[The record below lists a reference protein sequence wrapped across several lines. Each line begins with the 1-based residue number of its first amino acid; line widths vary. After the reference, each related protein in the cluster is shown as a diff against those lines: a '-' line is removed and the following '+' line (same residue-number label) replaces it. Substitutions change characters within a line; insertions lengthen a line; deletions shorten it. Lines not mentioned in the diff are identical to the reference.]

1 MPERNRP
8 PFSGLTGAIAGSTT
22 SAQAVTGD
30 NPEDTPGGAR
40 EPMSGGRPNTARDAA
55 AQDLASDTALWR
67 FALAAENG
75 GRGPHP
81 DAALRDDL
89 SILRI
94 LRGADGLR
102 LLRQGLRS
110 AFPGAALRLTTFWPE
125 EQPHAYPARAEA
137 RPAEFGDLLV
147 LFRLRG
153 AVPTLDCRALFLTAR
168 RIDQP
173 DDALD
178 KHHTLP
184 QINLYEGWP
193 DFNVYARSPI
203 KSRNATFLG
212 KFDLSAELDPLRR
225 IGRDQRQW
233 RYLTPCTGLQAHS
246 QWPGARPLSPLQ
258 WRWPSGP
265 QAGGA
270 RPASGSF
277 TGLLRQLAR
286 PEGAGEDCSAGTEVP
301 TWGRLIN
308 KLLDHSWEV
317 APSHALKSGNISS
330 MAFWTRLRGF
340 LTAEYL
346 LGTHSLQKG
355 FGASLQFE
363 MANGLQDIVRDDW
376 TATTGFD
383 PEDLDVPGVRSTLQ
397 RIAASKLAVFGMSA
411 EDPAPLAAPRPQRG
425 VTPRPDGE
433 REGQRVLLIDVI
445 RPSAAAL

>member
-1 MPERNRP
+1 MPERNQP
-8 PFSGLTGAIAGSTT
+8 PLRGPHGAIAGST
-22 SAQAVTGD
+22 SAQAGTGD
-30 NPEDTPGGAR
+30 IPGGAQ
-40 EPMSGGRPNTARDAA
+40 EPISGGRSEAVRDVA
-55 AQDLASDTALWR
+55 AQDVASDTALWR

-75 GRGPHP
+75 GRAPHP
-81 DAALRDDL
+81 DATLRDEL
-89 SILRI
+89 SILRT
-94 LRGADGLR
+94 LRRADGLR

-110 AFPGAALRLTTFWPE
+110 AFPGAALRLTSFWPD
-125 EQPHAYPARAEA
+125 EQPHAYPARTEA
-137 RPAEFGDLLV
+137 RPAEFGDLLI
-147 LFRLRG
+147 LLRLRG
-153 AVPTLDCRALFLTAR
+153 AVPTLDCRALFVTAR
-168 RIDQP
+168 RIDTP

-178 KHHTLP
+178 KHHALP

-212 KFDLSAELDPLRR
+212 KFDLSAELEPLRR

-233 RYLTPCTGLQAHS
+233 RYLTPCTGLQQYA
-246 QWPGARPLSPLQ
+246 QWPGIRPPSPLQ
-258 WRWPSGP
+258 WRWPSGT

-270 RPASGSF
+270 RPGAGSF

-286 PEGAGEDCSAGTEVP
+286 PEGPGEDCSAGTDVP

-317 APSHALKSGNISS
+317 APSHALKSGNISA
-330 MAFWTRLRGF
+330 MAFWTRLRAF

-363 MANGLQDIVRDDW
+363 MANGLQDIARDDW

-433 REGQRVLLIDVI
+433 REGVRVLLIDVI
-445 RPSAAAL
+445 RPSAGAL

>member
-1 MPERNRP
+1 MPERNRNRP
-8 PFSGLTGAIAGSTT
+8 PLRGLFGAFAGSTT
-22 SAQAVTGD
+22 SAQTGA
-30 NPEDTPGGAR
+30 EDPPGGAH
-40 EPMSGGRPNTARDAA
+40 EPISGARSEAARDAA
-55 AQDLASDTALWR
+55 AQDLASDVALWR
-67 FALAAENG
+67 HALAAEAG
-75 GRGPHP
+75 GRAPHP

-94 LRGADGLR
+94 LRHPDGLR

-110 AFPGAALRLTTFWPE
+110 AFPGAALRLTSFWPD

-147 LFRLRG
+147 LLRLRG
-153 AVPTLDCRALFLTAR
+153 AVPTLDCRALFVTAR

-173 DDALD
+173 DDALE
-178 KHHTLP
+178 KSHALP
-184 QINLYEGWP
+184 QIGLYEGWP
-193 DFNVYARSPI
+193 DFNVYARSPV
-203 KSRNATFLG
+203 KTRNAAFLG
-212 KFDLSAELDPLRR
+212 RFDLSAELEPLRR

-233 RYLTPCTGLQAHS
+233 RYLTPCTGLQAYA
-246 QWPGARPLSPLQ
+246 QWPGIRPPSPLQ
-258 WRWPSGP
+258 WRWPAGQ

-270 RPASGSF
+270 RPAGGSF

-286 PEGAGEDCSAGTEVP
+286 PEGPGEDCSAGTDVP
-301 TWGRLIN
+301 TWGRLIS

-317 APSHALKSGNISS
+317 APGHALKSGNIAPT
-330 MAFWTRLRGF
+330 AFWTRLRGF

-355 FGASLQFE
+355 FGTSLPFE
-363 MANGLQDIVRDDW
+363 MANGLQDIARDDW

-383 PEDLDVPGVRSTLQ
+383 PEDLDVPGVRGTLQ
-397 RIAASKLAVFGMSA
+397 RIAASRLSVFGMST
-411 EDPAPLAAPRPQRG
+411 EDPAPLAAPREA
-425 VTPRPDGE
+425 PRNLATRSGGE

>member
-8 PFSGLTGAIAGSTT
+8 PFRGLTGAIAGSTT

-203 KSRNATFLG
+203 KSRNAAFLG
-212 KFDLSAELDPLRR
+212 KFDLSAELEPLRR

-246 QWPGARPLSPLQ
+246 QWPGARP
-258 WRWPSGP
+258 
-265 QAGGA
+265 
-270 RPASGSF
+270 
-277 TGLLRQLAR
+277 
-286 PEGAGEDCSAGTEVP
+286 
-301 TWGRLIN
+301 
-308 KLLDHSWEV
+308 
-317 APSHALKSGNISS
+317 
-330 MAFWTRLRGF
+330 
-340 LTAEYL
+340 
-346 LGTHSLQKG
+346 
-355 FGASLQFE
+355 
-363 MANGLQDIVRDDW
+363 
-376 TATTGFD
+376 
-383 PEDLDVPGVRSTLQ
+383 
-397 RIAASKLAVFGMSA
+397 
-411 EDPAPLAAPRPQRG
+411 
-425 VTPRPDGE
+425 
-433 REGQRVLLIDVI
+433 
-445 RPSAAAL
+445 

>member
-8 PFSGLTGAIAGSTT
+8 PFRGLLGAIAGSTT
-22 SAQAVTGD
+22 SVYAAAGD
-30 NPEDTPGGAR
+30 TAGDAH
-40 EPMSGGRPNTARDAA
+40 EPMSGGRSSAVRDVAA
-55 AQDLASDTALWR
+55 HDLASDTALWR
-67 FALAAENG
+67 FALSAEHG
-75 GRGPHP
+75 GRAPHP

-89 SILRI
+89 SVLRI
-94 LRGADGLR
+94 LRHPDGLR
-102 LLRQGLRS
+102 LLRQGLRG
-110 AFPGAALRLTTFWPE
+110 AFPGSALRLTTFWPD
-125 EQPHAYPARAEA
+125 EQPHAYPARAES

-147 LFRLRG
+147 LMRLRG
-153 AVPTLDCRALFLTAR
+153 AVPTLDCRALFLTSR

-178 KHHTLP
+178 KHHALP

-225 IGRDQRQW
+225 VGRDQRQW
-233 RYLTPCTGLQAHS
+233 RYLTPCTGLQQHA
-246 QWPGARPLSPLQ
+246 QWPGARPASPLQ

-270 RPASGSF
+270 ATSGSF

-286 PEGAGEDCSAGTEVP
+286 PEGPGEDCSAGTDVP

-330 MAFWTRLRGF
+330 LAFWTRLRGF

-346 LGTHSLQKG
+346 LGSHSLQKG

-363 MANGLQDIVRDDW
+363 MANGLQDIARDDW

-383 PEDLDVPGVRSTLQ
+383 PEDLDVPGVRGTLQ

-445 RPSAAAL
+445 RPSAATL

>member
-8 PFSGLTGAIAGSTT
+8 PFRGPFGAIAGSTT
-22 SAQAVTGD
+22 SVYAAAGD
-30 NPEDTPGGAR
+30 TAGDAH
-40 EPMSGGRPNTARDAA
+40 EPMSGGRSSAVRDVA

-67 FALAAENG
+67 FALAAEHG
-75 GRGPHP
+75 GRAPHP

-89 SILRI
+89 SVLRI
-94 LRGADGLR
+94 LRHADGLR

-110 AFPGAALRLTTFWPE
+110 AFPGSALRLTTFWPE

-147 LFRLRG
+147 LLRLRG
-153 AVPTLDCRALFLTAR
+153 AVPTLDCRALFLTSR

-178 KHHTLP
+178 KHHALP
-184 QINLYEGWP
+184 QISLYEGWP

-225 IGRDQRQW
+225 VGRDQRQW
-233 RYLTPCTGLQAHS
+233 RYLTPCTGLQQYA
-246 QWPGARPLSPLQ
+246 QWPGARPASPLQ
-258 WRWPSGP
+258 WRWPSGA
-265 QAGGA
+265 QAAGA
-270 RPASGSF
+270 RPSSGSF

-286 PEGAGEDCSAGTEVP
+286 PEGPGEDCSAGTDVP

-308 KLLDHSWEV
+308 RLLDHSWEV

-330 MAFWTRLRGF
+330 LAFWTRLRGF

-346 LGTHSLQKG
+346 LGSHSLQKG

-363 MANGLQDIVRDDW
+363 MANGLQDIARDDW

-383 PEDLDVPGVRSTLQ
+383 PEDLDVPGVRGTLQ
-397 RIAASKLAVFGMSA
+397 RIAASRLAVFGMSA

-433 REGQRVLLIDVI
+433 REGLRVLLIDVI

>member
-8 PFSGLTGAIAGSTT
+8 PLRGLFGAIAGSTT
-22 SAQAVTGD
+22 SAYAAAGD
-30 NPEDTPGGAR
+30 TAGDAH
-40 EPMSGGRPNTARDAA
+40 EPMSGGRPSAVRDVA

-67 FALAAENG
+67 FALAAEHG
-75 GRGPHP
+75 GRAPHP
-81 DAALRDDL
+81 DATLRDDL
-89 SILRI
+89 SVLRI
-94 LRGADGLR
+94 LRHADGLR

-110 AFPGAALRLTTFWPE
+110 AFPGSALRLTTFWPE
-125 EQPHAYPARAEA
+125 EQPHAYPARTEA

-147 LFRLRG
+147 LLRLRG
-153 AVPTLDCRALFLTAR
+153 AVPTLDCRALFLTSR

-178 KHHTLP
+178 KHHALP

-225 IGRDQRQW
+225 VGRDQRQW
-233 RYLTPCTGLQAHS
+233 RYLTPCTGLQQYA
-246 QWPGARPLSPLQ
+246 QWPGARPASPLQ

-265 QAGGA
+265 HASGAQAS
-270 RPASGSF
+270 SGSF

-286 PEGAGEDCSAGTEVP
+286 PEGPGEDCSAGTDVP

-308 KLLDHSWEV
+308 KLLDHSWED

-330 MAFWTRLRGF
+330 LAFWTRLRGF

-346 LGTHSLQKG
+346 LGSHSLQKG

-363 MANGLQDIVRDDW
+363 MANGLQDIARDDW

-383 PEDLDVPGVRSTLQ
+383 PEDLDVSGVRGTLQ
-397 RIAASKLAVFGMSA
+397 RIAASRLAVFGMSA

-433 REGQRVLLIDVI
+433 REGLRVLLIDVI

>member
-8 PFSGLTGAIAGSTT
+8 PLRGLFGAMAGSTT
-22 SAQAVTGD
+22 SAYAAAGD
-30 NPEDTPGGAR
+30 TAGDAH
-40 EPMSGGRPNTARDAA
+40 EPMSGGRPSAVRDVA

-67 FALAAENG
+67 FALAAEHG
-75 GRGPHP
+75 GRAPHP
-81 DAALRDDL
+81 DATLRDDL
-89 SILRI
+89 SVLRI
-94 LRGADGLR
+94 LRHADGLR

-110 AFPGAALRLTTFWPE
+110 AFPGSALRLTTFWPE
-125 EQPHAYPARAEA
+125 EQPHAYPARTEA

-147 LFRLRG
+147 LLRLRG
-153 AVPTLDCRALFLTAR
+153 AVPTLDCRALFLTSR

-178 KHHTLP
+178 KHHALP

-225 IGRDQRQW
+225 VGRDQRQW
-233 RYLTPCTGLQAHS
+233 RYLTPCTGLQQYA
-246 QWPGARPLSPLQ
+246 QWPGARPASPLQ

-265 QAGGA
+265 HASGAQAS
-270 RPASGSF
+270 SGSF

-286 PEGAGEDCSAGTEVP
+286 PEGPGEDCSAGTDVP

-330 MAFWTRLRGF
+330 LAFWTRLRGF

-346 LGTHSLQKG
+346 LGSHSLQKG

-363 MANGLQDIVRDDW
+363 MANGLQDIARDDW

-383 PEDLDVPGVRSTLQ
+383 PEDLDVPGVRGTLQ
-397 RIAASKLAVFGMSA
+397 RIAASRLAVFGMSA

-433 REGQRVLLIDVI
+433 REGLRVLLIDVI

>member
-8 PFSGLTGAIAGSTT
+8 PLRGPFGAIAGSTT
-22 SAQAVTGD
+22 SVYAAAGD
-30 NPEDTPGGAR
+30 TAGDAH
-40 EPMSGGRPNTARDAA
+40 EPMSGGRSSAVRDVA

-67 FALAAENG
+67 FALAAEHG
-75 GRGPHP
+75 GRAPHP

-89 SILRI
+89 SVLRI
-94 LRGADGLR
+94 LRHADGLR

-147 LFRLRG
+147 LLRLRG
-153 AVPTLDCRALFLTAR
+153 AVPTLDCRALFLTSR

-178 KHHTLP
+178 KHHALP

-225 IGRDQRQW
+225 VGRDQRQW
-233 RYLTPCTGLQAHS
+233 RYLTPCTGLQQYA
-246 QWPGARPLSPLQ
+246 QWPGARPASPLQ
-258 WRWPSGP
+258 WRWPSGA

-270 RPASGSF
+270 RPSSGSF

-286 PEGAGEDCSAGTEVP
+286 PEGPGEDCSAGTDVP

-330 MAFWTRLRGF
+330 LAFWTRLRGF

-346 LGTHSLQKG
+346 LGSHSLQKG

-363 MANGLQDIVRDDW
+363 MANGLQDIARDDW

-383 PEDLDVPGVRSTLQ
+383 PEDLDVPGVRGTLQ

-433 REGQRVLLIDVI
+433 REGLRVLLIDVI

>member
-8 PFSGLTGAIAGSTT
+8 PLRGLFGAIAGSTT
-22 SAQAVTGD
+22 SAYAAAGD
-30 NPEDTPGGAR
+30 TAGDAH
-40 EPMSGGRPNTARDAA
+40 EPMSGGRPSAVRDVA

-67 FALAAENG
+67 FALAAEHG
-75 GRGPHP
+75 GRAPHP
-81 DAALRDDL
+81 DATLRDDL
-89 SILRI
+89 SVLRI
-94 LRGADGLR
+94 LRHADGLR

-110 AFPGAALRLTTFWPE
+110 AFPGSALRLTTFWPE
-125 EQPHAYPARAEA
+125 EQPHAYPARTEA

-147 LFRLRG
+147 LLRLRG
-153 AVPTLDCRALFLTAR
+153 AVPTLDCRALFLTSR

-178 KHHTLP
+178 KHHALP

-225 IGRDQRQW
+225 VGRDQRQW
-233 RYLTPCTGLQAHS
+233 RYLTPCTGLQQYA
-246 QWPGARPLSPLQ
+246 QWPGARPASPLQ

-265 QAGGA
+265 HASGAQAS
-270 RPASGSF
+270 SGSF

-286 PEGAGEDCSAGTEVP
+286 PEGPGEDCSAGTDVP

-330 MAFWTRLRGF
+330 LAFWTRLRGF

-346 LGTHSLQKG
+346 LGSHSLQKG
-355 FGASLQFE
+355 FGASLHFE
-363 MANGLQDIVRDDW
+363 MANGLQDIARDDW

-383 PEDLDVPGVRSTLQ
+383 PEDLDVPGVRGTLQ
-397 RIAASKLAVFGMSA
+397 RIAASRLAVFGMSA

-433 REGQRVLLIDVI
+433 REGLRVLLIDVI

>member
-8 PFSGLTGAIAGSTT
+8 PLRGLFGAIAGSTT
-22 SAQAVTGD
+22 SAYAAAGD
-30 NPEDTPGGAR
+30 TAGDAH
-40 EPMSGGRPNTARDAA
+40 EPMSGGRPSAVRDVA
-55 AQDLASDTALWR
+55 AQDLASDIALWR
-67 FALAAENG
+67 FALAAEHG
-75 GRGPHP
+75 GRAPHP
-81 DAALRDDL
+81 DATLRDDL
-89 SILRI
+89 SVLRI
-94 LRGADGLR
+94 LRHADGLR

-110 AFPGAALRLTTFWPE
+110 AFPGSALRLTTFWPE
-125 EQPHAYPARAEA
+125 EQPHAYPARTEA

-147 LFRLRG
+147 LLRLRG
-153 AVPTLDCRALFLTAR
+153 AVPTLDCRALFLTSR

-178 KHHTLP
+178 KHHALP

-225 IGRDQRQW
+225 VGRDQRQW
-233 RYLTPCTGLQAHS
+233 RYLTPCTGLQQYA
-246 QWPGARPLSPLQ
+246 QWPGARPASPLQ

-265 QAGGA
+265 HASGAQAS
-270 RPASGSF
+270 SGSF

-286 PEGAGEDCSAGTEVP
+286 PEGPGEDCSAGTDVP

-330 MAFWTRLRGF
+330 LAFWTRLRGF

-346 LGTHSLQKG
+346 LGSHSLQKG

-363 MANGLQDIVRDDW
+363 MANGLQDIARDDW

-383 PEDLDVPGVRSTLQ
+383 PEDLDVPGVRGTLQ
-397 RIAASKLAVFGMSA
+397 RIAASRLAVFGMSA

-433 REGQRVLLIDVI
+433 REGLRVLLIDVI

>member
-8 PFSGLTGAIAGSTT
+8 PLRGLFGAIAGSTT
-22 SAQAVTGD
+22 SAYAAAGD
-30 NPEDTPGGAR
+30 TAGDAH
-40 EPMSGGRPNTARDAA
+40 EPMSGGRPSAVRDVA

-67 FALAAENG
+67 FALAAEHG
-75 GRGPHP
+75 GRAPHP
-81 DAALRDDL
+81 DATLRDDL
-89 SILRI
+89 SVLRI
-94 LRGADGLR
+94 LRHADGLR

-110 AFPGAALRLTTFWPE
+110 AFPGSALRLTTFWPE
-125 EQPHAYPARAEA
+125 EQPHAYPARTEA

-147 LFRLRG
+147 LLRLRG
-153 AVPTLDCRALFLTAR
+153 AVPTLDCRALFLTSR

-178 KHHTLP
+178 KHHALP

-225 IGRDQRQW
+225 VGRDQRQW
-233 RYLTPCTGLQAHS
+233 RYLTPCTGLQQYA
-246 QWPGARPLSPLQ
+246 QWPGARPASPLQ

-265 QAGGA
+265 HASGAQAS
-270 RPASGSF
+270 SGSF
-277 TGLLRQLAR
+277 TGLLRQLAG
-286 PEGAGEDCSAGTEVP
+286 PEGPGEDCSAGTDVP

-330 MAFWTRLRGF
+330 LAFWTRLRGF

-346 LGTHSLQKG
+346 LGSHSLQKG

-363 MANGLQDIVRDDW
+363 MANGLQDIARDDW

-383 PEDLDVPGVRSTLQ
+383 PEDLDVPGVRGTLQ
-397 RIAASKLAVFGMSA
+397 RIAASRLAVFGMSA

-433 REGQRVLLIDVI
+433 REGLRVLLIDVI

>member
-1 MPERNRP
+1 LR
-8 PFSGLTGAIAGSTT
+8 GLFGAIAGSTT
-22 SAQAVTGD
+22 SAYAAAGD
-30 NPEDTPGGAR
+30 TAGDAH
-40 EPMSGGRPNTARDAA
+40 EPMSGGRPSAVRDVA

-67 FALAAENG
+67 FALAAEHG
-75 GRGPHP
+75 GRAPHP
-81 DAALRDDL
+81 DATLRDDL
-89 SILRI
+89 SVLRI
-94 LRGADGLR
+94 LRHADGLR

-110 AFPGAALRLTTFWPE
+110 AFPGSALRLTTFWPE
-125 EQPHAYPARAEA
+125 EQPHAYPARTEA

-147 LFRLRG
+147 LLRLRG
-153 AVPTLDCRALFLTAR
+153 AVPTLDCRALFLTSR

-178 KHHTLP
+178 KHHALP

-225 IGRDQRQW
+225 VGRDQRQW
-233 RYLTPCTGLQAHS
+233 RYLTPCTGLQQYA
-246 QWPGARPLSPLQ
+246 QWPGARPASPLQ

-265 QAGGA
+265 HASGAQAS
-270 RPASGSF
+270 SGSF

-286 PEGAGEDCSAGTEVP
+286 PEGPGEDCSAGTDVP

-330 MAFWTRLRGF
+330 LAFWTRLRGF

-346 LGTHSLQKG
+346 LGSHSLQKG

-363 MANGLQDIVRDDW
+363 MANGLQDIARDDW

-383 PEDLDVPGVRSTLQ
+383 PEDLDVPGVRGTLQ
-397 RIAASKLAVFGMSA
+397 RIAASRLAVFGMSA

-433 REGQRVLLIDVI
+433 REGLRVLLIDVI

>member
-1 MPERNRP
+1 M
-8 PFSGLTGAIAGSTT
+8 S
-22 SAQAVTGD
+22 
-30 NPEDTPGGAR
+30 GAR
-40 EPMSGGRPNTARDAA
+40 PDAVRDAA

-67 FALAAENG
+67 YALAAETG
-75 GRGPHP
+75 GRAPHP
-81 DAALRDDL
+81 DAALRDDQ

-94 LRGADGLR
+94 LRRPDGLR

-110 AFPGAALRLTTFWPE
+110 AFHGAALRLTTFWPD
-125 EQPHAYPARAEA
+125 EQPHAYQARAEA

-178 KHHTLP
+178 KHHALP
-184 QINLYEGWP
+184 QIGLYEGWP
-193 DFNVYARSPI
+193 DFNVYARSPL
-203 KSRNATFLG
+203 KTRNATFLG
-212 KFDLSAELDPLRR
+212 KFDLSAELEPLRR

-233 RYLTPCTGLQAHS
+233 RYLTPCTGLTAYA
-246 QWPGARPLSPLQ
+246 QWPGIRPSSPLM

-265 QAGGA
+265 QAGGT
-270 RPASGSF
+270 RPATGSF

-286 PEGAGEDCSAGTEVP
+286 PEGPGEDCSAGTEVP

-308 KLLDHSWEV
+308 KLLDHSWEM
-317 APSHALKSGNISS
+317 APAHALKSGNIAPL
-330 MAFWTRLRGF
+330 AFWTRLRGF

-346 LGTHSLQKG
+346 LGMHSLQKG
-355 FGASLQFE
+355 FSTSLQFE
-363 MANGLQDIVRDDW
+363 MANGLQDIARDDW

-383 PEDLDVPGVRSTLQ
+383 PEDLDVPGVRGTLQ

-411 EDPAPLAAPRPQRG
+411 EDPSPQAAPRQP
-425 VTPRPDGE
+425 PRSINTRTDGE

>member
-1 MPERNRP
+1 
-8 PFSGLTGAIAGSTT
+8 
-22 SAQAVTGD
+22 
-30 NPEDTPGGAR
+30 
-40 EPMSGGRPNTARDAA
+40 MSGGRPNTARDAA

-203 KSRNATFLG
+203 KSRNAAFLG
-212 KFDLSAELDPLRR
+212 KFDLSAELEPLRR

-265 QAGGA
+265 QAGGV
-270 RPASGSF
+270 RPATGSF

>member
-8 PFSGLTGAIAGSTT
+8 PLRGLFGAIAGSTT
-22 SAQAVTGD
+22 SAYAAAGD
-30 NPEDTPGGAR
+30 TAGDAH
-40 EPMSGGRPNTARDAA
+40 EPMSGGRPSAVRDVA

-67 FALAAENG
+67 FALAAEHG
-75 GRGPHP
+75 GRAPHP
-81 DAALRDDL
+81 DATLRDDL
-89 SILRI
+89 SVLRI
-94 LRGADGLR
+94 LRHADGLR

-110 AFPGAALRLTTFWPE
+110 AFPGSALRLTTFWPE
-125 EQPHAYPARAEA
+125 EQPHAYPARTEA

-147 LFRLRG
+147 LLRLRG
-153 AVPTLDCRALFLTAR
+153 AVPTLDCRALFLTSR

-178 KHHTLP
+178 KHHALP

-225 IGRDQRQW
+225 VGRDQRQW
-233 RYLTPCTGLQAHS
+233 RYLTPCTGLQQYA
-246 QWPGARPLSPLQ
+246 QWPGARPASPLQ

-265 QAGGA
+265 HASGAQAS
-270 RPASGSF
+270 SGSF

-286 PEGAGEDCSAGTEVP
+286 PEGPGEDCSAGTDVP

-330 MAFWTRLRGF
+330 LAFWTRLRGF

-346 LGTHSLQKG
+346 LGSHSLQKG

-363 MANGLQDIVRDDW
+363 MANGLQDIARDDW

-383 PEDLDVPGVRSTLQ
+383 PEDLDVPGVRGTLQ
-397 RIAASKLAVFGMSA
+397 RIAASRLAVFGMSA

-433 REGQRVLLIDVI
+433 REGLRVLLIDVI

>member
-1 MPERNRP
+1 MPERNQP
-8 PFSGLTGAIAGSTT
+8 PFRGPYGAIAGSS
-22 SAQAVTGD
+22 SAQAGTGD
-30 NPEDTPGGAR
+30 IPGGAQ
-40 EPMSGGRPNTARDAA
+40 EPISGGRSEAVRDDA

-75 GRGPHP
+75 GRTPQP

-89 SILRI
+89 SILRT
-94 LRGADGLR
+94 LRRPDGLR

-110 AFPGAALRLTTFWPE
+110 AFPGSALRLTTFWPE
-125 EQPHAYPARAEA
+125 EQPHAYPARTEA
-137 RPAEFGDLLV
+137 RPAEFGDLLI
-147 LFRLRG
+147 LLRLRG
-153 AVPTLDCRALFLTAR
+153 AVPTLDCRALFVTAR
-168 RIDQP
+168 RIDAP

-184 QINLYEGWP
+184 QISLYEGWP

-212 KFDLSAELDPLRR
+212 KFNLSEELEPLRR
-225 IGRDQRQW
+225 IGRDQRHW
-233 RYLTPCTGLQAHS
+233 RYLTPCTGLQQYA
-246 QWPGARPLSPLQ
+246 QWPGIRPPSPLQ

-265 QAGGA
+265 QAGAA
-270 RPASGSF
+270 RPGSGSF

-286 PEGAGEDCSAGTEVP
+286 PEGPGEDCSAGTEVP

-308 KLLDHSWEV
+308 RLLDHSWEV
-317 APSHALKSGNISS
+317 APSHALKSGNIGAL
-330 MAFWTRLRGF
+330 AFWTRLRAF

-346 LGTHSLQKG
+346 LGMHSLQKG

-363 MANGLQDIVRDDW
+363 MANGLQDIARDDW

-383 PEDLDVPGVRSTLQ
+383 PEDLDVPGVRGTLQ
-397 RIAASKLAVFGMSA
+397 RIAASRLAVFGMSA
-411 EDPAPLAAPRPQRG
+411 EDPAPLAAPRPPRG